1 MVHSGLAFLLTM
13 FCMHLL
19 HTLYRQIKNKQE
31 YERMDSEENFHEK
44 HYNAIV

>member
-13 FCMHLL
+13 FSMHLL
-19 HTLYRQIKNKQE
+19 YTLYRQIKVKQE
-31 YERMDSEENFHEK
+31 YQRMDSEENYYVK